1 MPGPYVLLPDPL
13 SNLVQPF
20 TSPQPANNFVGITQ
34 EYLDQPPSHG
44 EVIVFKGIPA
54 WLGLEIRQ
62 SSCVDDNLVLVN
74 LGIESS
80 AVFVSHFLGQSI
92 EQELSPVL
100 NSVDEFLVMGRVTDA
115 LEKFDSFFSF

>member
-1 MPGPYVLLPDPL
+1 M
-13 SNLVQPF
+13 
-20 TSPQPANNFVGITQ
+20 
-34 EYLDQPPSHG
+34 
-44 EVIVFKGIPA
+44 IVFKGIPA

-80 AVFVSHFLGQSI
+80 TVFVSHFLGQSI